1 MQPVDTARCSD
12 RTLILIGRCSVTR
25 LLIAQ
30 PNYRVCSSCPA
41 VSLIPTSSAEPPIP
55 VAEDGSDTDYLRVA
69 GKAESGGMAEQ
80 MLEAAVV
87 CLLCGGRWVRV
98 Y

>member
-1 MQPVDTARCSD
+1 
-12 RTLILIGRCSVTR
+12 
-25 LLIAQ
+25 
-30 PNYRVCSSCPA
+30 

-55 VAEDGSDTDYLRVA
+55 VAEDGTDTDYLRVA
-69 GKAESGGMAEQ
+69 GKAESGGMTEQ